1 MNCINETLL
10 TRKELCDYLN
20 ICLSCVDRLDIPK
33 LKLGR
38 SIRYRK
44 SDVDEWLSKQVSNE
58 EKSKSSV
65 VTVRRS
71 LTVTEEEP
79 WP

>member
-71 LTVTEEEP
+71 LTVTEEGP

>member
-44 SDVDEWLSKQVSNE
+44 SDVHEWLSKQVSNE